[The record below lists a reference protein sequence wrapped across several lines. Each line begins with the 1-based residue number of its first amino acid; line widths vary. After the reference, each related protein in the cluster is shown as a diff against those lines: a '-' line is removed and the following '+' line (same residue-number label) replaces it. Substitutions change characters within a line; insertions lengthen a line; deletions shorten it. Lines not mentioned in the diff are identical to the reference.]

1 MGLARTVE
9 SNSHHNINTKTIVII
24 IIIMEKQVNWAK
36 QQFSV

>member
-24 IIIMEKQVNWAK
+24 IIMEKQVNWAK